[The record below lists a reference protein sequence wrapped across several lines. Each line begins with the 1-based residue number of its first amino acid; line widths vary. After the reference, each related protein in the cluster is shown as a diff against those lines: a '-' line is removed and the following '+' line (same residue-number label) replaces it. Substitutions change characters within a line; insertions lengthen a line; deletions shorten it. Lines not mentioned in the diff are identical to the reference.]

1 MADEKEKKV
10 TETKT
15 AAKFSFFLCRE
26 NPNSVQLLDT

>member
-15 AAKFSFFLCRE
+15 AAKKTTKTESK
-26 NPNSVQLLDT
+26 TTAKK